1 MVCVQRY
8 PNVFARGYDRTY
20 SKEIFK
26 IIKVL
31 NHLPI
36 TMFTL
41 SDVNDK
47 EIDGNFYP
55 EELSVVKGNLFKV
68 EKVIKRRSLNGVRQ
82 LFVKREGYPDN
93 FKIWIREDSNKR
105 L

>member
-1 MVCVQRY
+1 MFKDIPMFLPEATTAEC
-8 PNVFARGYDRTY
+8 
-20 SKEIFK
+20 KEIFK

-68 EKVIKRRSLNGVRQ
+68 EKIIKRRHVDVYKQGVVGGQNVRAV
-82 LFVKREGYPDN
+82 LPPDQAVP
-93 FKIWIREDSNKR
+93 
-105 L
+105 LHQ